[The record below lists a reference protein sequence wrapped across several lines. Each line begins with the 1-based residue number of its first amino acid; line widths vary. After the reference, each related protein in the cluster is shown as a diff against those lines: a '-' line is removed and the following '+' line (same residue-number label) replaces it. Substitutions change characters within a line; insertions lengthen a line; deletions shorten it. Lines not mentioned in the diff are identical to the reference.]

1 MQYRRNSIVCIL
13 PPVQHWEVPNM
24 TVTPRAIAGLI
35 AAAAL
40 ASVSTLALAQQAPAG
55 GPPTAE
61 QRAAWKAKV
70 EQGIHEHQELQ
81 AKHLHDLLQLRP
93 DQDAALQTLLAALEP
108 HRDHLGEGPN
118 GDHHRGLGG
127 PGPDGHDDFAKL
139 TTPER
144 LDKMSAM
151 MSEHIAKRQAEF
163 QKRADAIKA
172 FYAVLSPEQKHA
184 FDALPPKTLGGMHG
198 HGGRG
203 EEGHGEGGHGGWGHH
218 MGRGGP
224 GGPDALPPPQ

>member
-1 MQYRRNSIVCIL
+1 MSA
-13 PPVQHWEVPNM
+13 
-24 TVTPRAIAGLI
+24 TPRAIAGII

-40 ASVSTLALAQQAPAG
+40 ASVSTFALAQQAPAG

-61 QRAAWKAKV
+61 QRSAWKAKA
-70 EQGIHEHQELQ
+70 EQRMHEHMEMH

-108 HRDHLGEGPN
+108 HHMGDGEH
-118 GDHHRGLGG
+118 GDHHMGPGG
-127 PGPDGHDDFAKL
+127 PGSDRHDEFAKL

-172 FYAVLSPEQKHA
+172 FYAALSPEQKRA
-184 FDALPPKTLGGMHG
+184 FDALPPGALGGMHG
-198 HGGRG
+198 HRG
-203 EEGHGEGGHGGWGHH
+203 DHGDGGHGGWGHH
-218 MGRGGP
+218 MGPGGP
-224 GGPDALPPPQ
+224 GGPGAPSPPQ